1 VSESPALE
9 LRWPATPE
17 NSDLPDL
24 LYASLD
30 DFKLLAIDAQAAEA
44 EGTVETW
51 RVFFR
56 SAASRDDARREI
68 ERGFAAVQGF
78 AVISIDVPDEAW
90 ARRSQAEIKAI
101 RVGRVVVA
109 PPWDQ
114 PESAEITILIEPST
128 GFGTGHHET
137 TRLCLAALQQID
149 LSGQRVIDVGTG
161 SGVLAIAAASLGA
174 TPVVAVDND
183 PEALRN
189 ARENLVLNRCGEAI
203 DVVESELSDL
213 SLAAADVVV
222 ANLTAPVLVRHAAE
236 LHRLR
241 RAGGVLIASGFGE
254 DDEQEVAAA
263 LAPLRVRQRQREGA
277 WSAMVFD
284 VADEPAASV

>member
-1 VSESPALE
+1 MSESPALE

-24 LYASLD
+24 LYAALD

-56 SAASRDDARREI
+56 TAASRDDARREI
-68 ERGFAAVQGF
+68 ERGFSAVQGF

-90 ARRSQAEIKAI
+90 ARRSQAELKAI

-114 PESAEITILIEPST
+114 PETAEITILIQPST

-149 LSGQRVIDVGTG
+149 LCGHRVIDVGTG

-174 TPVVAVDND
+174 AAVVAVDND

-189 ARENLVLNRCGEAI
+189 ARENLVLNRCGAI

-213 SLAAADVVV
+213 ALAAADVVV

-284 VADEPAASV
+284 SADEPAPASS

>member
-1 VSESPALE
+1 MSESPALE
-9 LRWPATPE
+9 LQWPATAG
-17 NSDLPDL
+17 NRDLPDL

-44 EGTVETW
+44 EGAVETW

-56 SAASRDDARREI
+56 TAASRDDARHDI
-68 ERGFAAVQGF
+68 ERRFAAVQGF
-78 AVISIDVPDEAW
+78 AVSSIDVPDEAW
-90 ARRSQAEIKAI
+90 ASRSQAELKAV

-114 PESAEITILIEPST
+114 PETAEITILIEPST

-149 LSGQRVIDVGTG
+149 LRGQRVIDVGTG
-161 SGVLAIAAASLGA
+161 SGVLAIAAARLGA
-174 TPVVAVDND
+174 TAIVAVDND

-189 ARENLVLNRCGEAI
+189 ARENLVLNRCEAI

-213 SLAAADVVV
+213 AIAAADVVV
-222 ANLTAPVLVRHAAE
+222 ANLTAPVLVRHAAD

-241 RAGGVLIASGFGE
+241 RTGGVLIASGFGE

-284 VADEPAASV
+284 AAGEPQASR